1 MDTEHSANDITVEL
15 TERVDAEQL
24 NSEFPD
30 QNDSAFTDLWNVGDR
45 VALQPDEE
53 LSPSESLKFELETL
67 AIEKERLMKEKKK
80 LSEMLESLKLEEEI
94 ARMKKEV
101 TSLDDEN
108 KQLQAE
114 IQRRKSAIAQSA

>member
-1 MDTEHSANDITVEL
+1 MSDDLSTEEISVGFTEL
-15 TERVDAEQL
+15 DDAERI
-24 NSEFPD
+24 NSAFPD
-30 QNDSAFTDLWNVGDR
+30 QSDSSFTDLWNVGDR
-45 VALQPDEE
+45 VALEPNEE
-53 LSPSESLKFELETL
+53 LSPSESLKFELEKL
-67 AIEKERLMKEKKK
+67 AIEKERLTKEKKK